1 MRVGP
6 PRTDFAL
13 RTVVIG
19 DHAIASAASATDT
32 MWRAEGDGP
41 QFGPHDDPT
50 TGPTRES
57 ESQEV
62 ARRLLRVLS
71 QNLWGLTGGGARR
84 WCGAGRMHGGM
95 PAISLTALDRA
106 RNRFKR
112 SFIFVD
118 PRPPAPRPP
127 LGSPVRLSALYGASD
142 GRRYILLQMYPDPAS
157 DYHGASD
164 FVHVLLVRVLK

>member
-57 ESQEV
+57 ESQGYPGGRAEIAASFESESV
-62 ARRLLRVLS
+62 GINGPEEPGDGAAR
-71 QNLWGLTGGGARR
+71 GGCTGG
-84 WCGAGRMHGGM
+84 C
-95 PAISLTALDRA
+95 
-106 RNRFKR
+106 
-112 SFIFVD
+112 
-118 PRPPAPRPP
+118 PRYR
-127 LGSPVRLSALYGASD
+127 
-142 GRRYILLQMYPDPAS
+142 
-157 DYHGASD
+157 
-164 FVHVLLVRVLK
+164 